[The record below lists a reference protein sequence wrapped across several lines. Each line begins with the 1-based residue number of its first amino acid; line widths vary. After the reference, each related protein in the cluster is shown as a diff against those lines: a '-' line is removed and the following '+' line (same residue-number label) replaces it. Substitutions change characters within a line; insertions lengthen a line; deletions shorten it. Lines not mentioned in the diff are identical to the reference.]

1 MSTYRYAVKVRHDRL
16 RAYPWTFHCEGCGV
30 GSLCIRT
37 LAEARDH
44 AERHAARCEALH
56 WANWAAA
63 CPSCRRYGRVAPACP
78 VCLGR
83 GHIVER
89 EVLT

>member
-30 GSLCIRT
+30 GSLRIRT
-37 LAEARDH
+37 LAEAHDH

-56 WANWAAA
+56 RANWDAA
-63 CPSCRRYGRVAPACP
+63 CRWCRRYGRAARACHA
-78 VCLGR
+78 CLGY
-83 GHIVER
+83 GYER
-89 EVLT
+89 EREGLT